1 MTAWILTSSPE
12 APGYRT
18 LICRCPGC
26 GKLAAVVLRTET
38 LVRLVRNPNMMLQGI
53 AGSLTLR
60 TGRHQKCQITEERAL
75 CPQRRPT

>member
-1 MTAWILTSSPE
+1 MLASSKR

-38 LVRLVRNPNMMLQGI
+38 LVRLVRNPSMALDGL
-53 AGSLTLR
+53 AGAATLR
-60 TGRHQKCQITEERAL
+60 TGRHRKCQTTEERAL
-75 CPQRRPT
+75 CP

>member
-1 MTAWILTSSPE
+1 MLASSPE

-26 GKLAAVVLRTET
+26 GRLAAVVLRTET
-38 LVRLVRNPNMMLQGI
+38 LVRLVRDPNMMLQGI

-60 TGRHQKCQITEERAL
+60 TGRHLKCQITEERAL
-75 CPQRRPT
+75 CPQRPPT